1 MACEPQMDPGG
12 AAGPLPTSSHGW
24 SALPPGNPPGWGQE
38 LRNGQVLTV
47 LRIDN
52 TCAPI
57 SFDLGTAEEQLQAW
71 GIQVPADQYR
81 SLAESALLE
90 PQVRRYIIYNSR
102 PMRLAFAVVFYV
114 VVWANIYSTSQ
125 MFALGS
131 HWAGVLLVTLAAVS
145 LTLTLMLVFE
155 RHQRKANTNTDLR
168 LAAAN
173 GALLRHRVLLGV
185 TDTVEGCQSVIQL
198 WFVYFDLEDCAH
210 FLSDHVREMKTSQ
223 ESLLRSRLSQLCV
236 VMETGVSPEAPAVEG
251 PEDLEAAPLLPSTA
265 RSPERALMQT
275 ELHQLVPEAEPEEM
289 AQQLL
294 AVFGGYYTRLL
305 VTSQLPQ
312 AAGTRHLDSPEVPC
326 PCQLIEAHLLGTGC
340 CPFLAR

>member
-1 MACEPQMDPGG
+1 MACEPPSDPGG
-12 AAGPLPTSSHGW
+12 AAGPLPTSTLGCST
-24 SALPPGNPPGWGQE
+24 LPQGNPPGWGEE
-38 LRNGQVLTV
+38 LHNGQVLSV

-57 SFDLGTAEEQLQAW
+57 SFDLRVAEEQLQAW
-71 GIQVPADQYR
+71 GIQVPAEQYR

-114 VVWANIYSTSQ
+114 LVWANIYSTSQ
-125 MFALGS
+125 MFALGNQ
-131 HWAGVLLVTLAAVS
+131 WAGVLLATLAAVS
-145 LTLTLMLVFE
+145 LTLTLVLVFE
-155 RHQRKANTNTDLR
+155 RQQRKANTNTDLR
-168 LAAAN
+168 LVAAN

-198 WFVYFDLEDCAH
+198 WFVYFDLENCVQ
-210 FLSDHVREMKTSQ
+210 FLSDHVQEMKRSQ

-236 VMETGVSPEAPAVEG
+236 VMETGVSPVVER
-251 PEDLEAAPLLPSTA
+251 PEDLEDSPLLPRT
-265 RSPERALMQT
+265 PGPQERPLTQT
-275 ELHQLVPEAEPEEM
+275 ELYQLVPEAEPEEM
-289 AQQLL
+289 ARQLL

-312 AAGTRHLDSPEVPC
+312 PMGTRHMNSARIPC
-326 PCQLIEAHLLGTGC
+326 PCQLIEVHILGRGC